1 MKRKELILL
10 ENRLRKLL
18 KEDTIKGPD
27 DTENVEVASG
37 VKLPPVGPSGKNFDF
52 VKTFDDKTTLSYNRK
67 VRQPKETIGSNYDKW
82 TASTYGGVVRY
93 KNPDNVVMY
102 FYAKQDPDDP
112 QIPDQTGLMGNTS
125 ARDLDNNFKSQKQW
139 NDFVRR
145 IEEKKKNSL
154 SPKIFNSKT
163 KEIQD
168 YIINNFP
175 QYKDLLGTKKP
186 NDGLWGLKT
195 DEAILRIIYD
205 IKNSQSQKTETDSK
219 ISSGTEP
226 ETETGTEVST
236 GDKNADSKVKSNVDK
251 FQNQNKE
258 TPKDETPKDETL
270 KGSEETPQVQY
281 GLGNW

>member
-18 KEDTIKGPD
+18 KEDTITYPID
-27 DTENVEVASG
+27 NVEVEVASG
-37 VKLPPVGPSGKNFDF
+37 VKLPELGPSGSVFDWIYD
-52 VKTFDDKTTLSYNRK
+52 VDMDGGEIYYNTTQRAETEDNTSSESYKKPYNK
-67 VRQPKETIGSNYDKW
+67 GL
-82 TASTYGGVVRY
+82 
-93 KNPDNVVMY
+93 VMY
-102 FYAKQDPDDP
+102 VNKNDVKMFLYSNLNSDNKPDSNNLGGASFTWLNTFQGQDE
-112 QIPDQTGLMGNTS
+112 
-125 ARDLDNNFKSQKQW
+125 W

-175 QYKDLLGTKKP
+175 RYKDLLGTKKP

-195 DEAILRIIYD
+195 DEAILKIIYD
-205 IKNSQSQKTETDSK
+205 IKNSQSQENKTGADSK
-219 ISSGTEP
+219 ISSDT
-226 ETETGTEVST
+226 ETETKTETEVST
-236 GDKNADSKVKSNVDK
+236 GDKT
-251 FQNQNKE
+251 QNPNKE

-281 GLGNW
+281 GLGNWY

>member
-52 VKTFDDKTTLSYNRK
+52 VKTFNDGTTLSYNRK
-67 VRQPKETIGSNYDKW
+67 VRQPKETIGPNYDKW

-112 QIPDQTGLMGNTS
+112 QIPDQNGLMGNTS
-125 ARDLDNNFKSQKQW
+125 VRDLDNNFKTQEKW
-139 NDFVRR
+139 NNFVRR
-145 IEEKKKNSL
+145 IEEKKKNSF
-154 SPKIFNSKT
+154 SPKMFNSKT

-175 QYKDLLGTKKP
+175 QYKDLLGPKQ

-195 DEAILRIIYD
+195 DEAILKIIYD
-205 IKNSQSQKTETDSK
+205 IKNSQSQQTKT
-219 ISSGTEP
+219 GTEP

-236 GDKNADSKVKSNVDK
+236 GDKNAASKVKSNVDK

-270 KGSEETPQVQY
+270 KGSEETQQVQY
-281 GLGNW
+281 GISNW